1 MVKRFIFVMVM
12 GAMAFSACG
21 GSGTC
26 SPPSLSGGAGI
37 TACSTAKA
45 YVSCAD
51 ANGTCTCL
59 SNDPST
65 CPACGSTAGLTC
77 QNLCAADEYDI
88 SCGGLPGGGPYQS
101 VPSNCHAAGTTPGGN
116 TFACCP
122 CG

>member
-1 MVKRFIFVMVM
+1 MVRRFIFLMAMGVMT
-12 GAMAFSACG
+12 SACS

-26 SPPSLSGGAGI
+26 SPPTLRAGDGT

-45 YVSCAD
+45 YV
-51 ANGTCTCL
+51 TCTDPGGGGCACL

-65 CPACGSTAGLTC
+65 CSACGSLSGLTC
-77 QNLCAADEYDI
+77 HNVCASDEYAV

-101 VPSNCHAAGTTPGGN
+101 VPSNCHAAATTPGGN

-122 CG
+122 CS